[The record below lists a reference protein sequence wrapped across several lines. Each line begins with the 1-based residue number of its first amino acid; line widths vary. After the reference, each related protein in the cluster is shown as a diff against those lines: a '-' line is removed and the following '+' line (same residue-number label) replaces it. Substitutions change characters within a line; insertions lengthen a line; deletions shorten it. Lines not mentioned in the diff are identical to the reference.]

1 MIMDKL
7 VNKQEEIKVTNFHIE
22 NLQNCI
28 NERRKRNIEKYQNS
42 LFSLLDFIL
51 QNGLKSCSFT
61 RQYKGISIETKIKC
75 SYYQNKFVN
84 EFELTYSFGD
94 NFIKIVVDCNR
105 QLEKTKKSPISIIG
119 IKSFDFIENCDF
131 LDNVSFLVNFFNEDM
146 QDLTNLEDCLVKER
160 LDYEKGCSCLE
171 HFKWLEKDL
180 QECINSLKVLNNKV
194 QDYVKR
200 S

>member
-7 VNKQEEIKVTNFHIE
+7 VNKQEEIKVTNSHIE

-28 NERRKRNIEKYQNS
+28 NERRKRNIEKYQDS

-61 RQYKGISIETKIKC
+61 RQYKGISIETKIRC
-75 SYYQNKFVN
+75 SYYQNKLVN
-84 EFELTYSFGD
+84 EFELTYSFNG
-94 NFIKIVVDCNR
+94 NFIKIIVDCNR
-105 QLEKTKKSPISIIG
+105 QLEKTKKYPISMIG

-131 LDNVSFLVNFFNEDM
+131 LDTISFLVNFFDVDM
-146 QDLTNLEDCLVKER
+146 QDLTNLKDCLVKER
-160 LDYEKGCSCLE
+160 LDYEKGCGYLE
-171 HFKWLEKDL
+171 HFKGVEKDL
-180 QECINSLKVLNNKV
+180 QECINSLNAINNRV

>member
-22 NLQNCI
+22 NLKSCI
-28 NERRKRNIEKYQNS
+28 NERRKRNIEKYQDS

-61 RQYKGISIETKIKC
+61 RLYKGVSIETKIKC
-75 SYYQNKFVN
+75 SYYQNKLVN
-84 EFELTYSFGD
+84 EFELTYSFDD
-94 NFIKIVVDCNR
+94 NYIKIIVDCNR
-105 QLEKTKKSPISIIG
+105 QLEKTKKYPISIIG
-119 IKSFDFIENCDF
+119 VNSFDFIENCNF
-131 LDNVSFLVNFFNEDM
+131 LDTVSFLVNFFNEDM
-146 QDLTNLEDCLVKER
+146 QDLTNLKDCLVKER
-160 LDYEKGCSCLE
+160 LDYEKSCSYLK
-171 HFKWLEKDL
+171 HFKDSKKNL
-180 QECINSLKVLNNKV
+180 QECINSLKILNNKV